1 MNTKDKLINQID
13 IGYREIENFDTQ
25 FEIMHYI
32 LNQFGEDELKNIKA
46 NVDKKIEDELFEQD
60 DDFIGMTGYKKQI

>member
-1 MNTKDKLINQID
+1 MNIKTKLINQID

-25 FEIMHYI
+25 FEIMHFI
-32 LNQFGEDELKNIKA
+32 LNQFGEDELRNIKA
-46 NVDKKIEDELFEQD
+46 NIDKKIEDELFDQA